1 MAWRGP
7 IQTPKNSPPNDVTN
21 NSSVWNGNIDLKRED
36 QIRRDQDNFKNYKIT
51 LEDIDATILN
61 HLKDY
66 VKPTVIENGDIVQ
79 VPVMFANPE
88 RWYGSQKMGY
98 MRDQNGKIMRPVI
111 ALKRTSLSN
120 DEPLTVNRHL
130 TYQIEQKYSAKNR
143 YDRINIVNN
152 KIEPPTKEIYNIV
165 MPDKVV
171 LTYDVSAWTNNTE
184 QMNEI
189 IEKINFSTHDY
200 WGDKKR
206 FRFRTEVSDYVNQTE
221 TVQDQERVVKTNFT
235 LTVYGRLLPEFYED
249 GTPTTQRRLNH
260 RKIVIDTE
268 LKTSRSEF
276 PPVQT
281 SQNNL
286 DIRFVDPNKNR
297 KNVTNNK

>member
-7 IQTPKNSPPNDVTN
+7 VQQPKISPPNDVTN
-21 NSSVWNGNIDLKRED
+21 NNSVGNGYIDVKRED

-51 LEDIDATILN
+51 LEDIDSSILN
-61 HLKDY
+61 HLRDY
-66 VKPTVIENGDIVQ
+66 VNPTITDNGQIVK

-111 ALKRTSLSN
+111 ALKNTSISN
-120 DEPLTVNRHL
+120 EEPLTVNRHL
-130 TYQIEQKYSAKNR
+130 TYQIQQKYSAKNR
-143 YDRINIVNN
+143 YDRINLLNN
-152 KIEPPTKEIYNIV
+152 KIEPPTKEVYNIV
-165 MPDKVV
+165 MADKVT
-171 LTYDVSAWTNNTE
+171 LTYDMSIWTNKKE

-206 FRFRTEVSDYVNQTE
+206 FRFRTEISDYTNQIE
-221 TVQDQERVVKTNFT
+221 TVQDQERIVKTNCT
-235 LTVYGRLLPEFYED
+235 LIVHGRLLPEFYED
-249 GTPTTQRRLNH
+249 GTPTTQRKLNP
-260 RKIVIDTE
+260 RKVVVDVE
-268 LKTSRSEF
+268 LKTSATEF
-276 PPVQT
+276 PKTPT

-286 DIRFVDPNKNR
+286 DIRFVDPNKN
-297 KNVTNNK
+297 KKK